1 MLSEQVRTDQAI
13 LDALND
19 SDFECDPGDD
29 ELLSDENIIARAEL
43 FQRSLDVEHG
53 LPANEE
59 AVRVPVE
66 EANTS
71 NVPVEA
77 ENAQVGVEN
86 APVEAENIST
96 HRRWKQKSFR

>member
-1 MLSEQVRTDQAI
+1 MLSEQVCTDQAI
-13 LDALND
+13 LHALDD

-66 EANTS
+66 EAN